1 MLVSFDIYT
10 SITFTRFQWDFEKW
24 KYEEYTQV
32 LVYSTNTN
40 LPVRIKQD
48 GSIDANGDYVD
59 TFGTYDVTLAI
70 DLKTNNKLVKI
81 FVVSLCST
89 ILV

>member
-1 MLVSFDIYT
+1 M
-10 SITFTRFQWDFEKW
+10 TFTSFQWDFEKW